1 MLNSLNLVGI
11 VSEPLVVKET
21 TSGIQFGHI
30 IIDVE
35 RSFKK
40 QDAVKESDQFSI
52 TVWRNLIDSAMDL
65 KRGDIVSFQGRLID
79 NNFVKDDGSIS
90 YKVDLI
96 AEKLDRLN

>member
-11 VSEPLVVKET
+11 VSEPLVIRET
-21 TSGIQFGHI
+21 TSGIQFGHF

-40 QDAVKESDQFSI
+40 QDATKESDKFSI
-52 TVWRNLIDSAMDL
+52 TVWRNLIESAMDL
-65 KRGDIVSFQGRLID
+65 KRGDIVSLQGRLID
-79 NNFVKDDGSIS
+79 NNFVKDDGTIS

>member
-11 VSEPLVVKET
+11 VSEPLVIRET
-21 TSGIQFGHI
+21 TSGIQFGHF

-40 QDAVKESDQFSI
+40 QDATKESDKFSI
-52 TVWRNLIDSAMDL
+52 TVWRNLIESAMEL
-65 KRGDIVSFQGRLID
+65 KRGDIVSLQGRLID
-79 NNFVKDDGSIS
+79 NNFVKDDGTIS